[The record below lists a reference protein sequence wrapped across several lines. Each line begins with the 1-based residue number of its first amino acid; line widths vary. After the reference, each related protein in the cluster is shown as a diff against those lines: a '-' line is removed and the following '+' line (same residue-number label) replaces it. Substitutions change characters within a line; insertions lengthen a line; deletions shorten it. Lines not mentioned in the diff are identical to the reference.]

1 MAWNLF
7 KEKFEKVILYFT
19 FSEREKR
26 MYRKYMMYR
35 NVLESLTRKQKHALS
50 IRLKSE
56 FEYRK
61 IALKFLIA
69 PLSILVIIGTWAMFF
84 GLSKERSM
92 LFVKNIYTLQEIK
105 TIWIIDILLF
115 ITVFILAFA
124 CVVVYLRNTY
134 FIYKKLLLLEEIIEE
149 EKKRNDKKRLVFR
162 EEIKP
167 MPICE
172 LKTYGY
178 DCPRCGG
185 LIEELGVDN
194 EYGFACDTCNYPY
207 PDEE

>member
-61 IALKFLIA
+61 MALKFLIV
-69 PLSILVIIGTWAMFF
+69 PLFILIIIGTWLMFF
-84 GLSKERSM
+84 GFSKERFM
-92 LFVKNIYTLQEIK
+92 LFVKNIYTLEEIK
-105 TIWIIDILLF
+105 TMWIIDNLFFLLRS
-115 ITVFILAFA
+115 
-124 CVVVYLRNTY
+124 Y
-134 FIYKKLLLLEEIIEE
+134 
-149 EKKRNDKKRLVFR
+149 
-162 EEIKP
+162 
-167 MPICE
+167 
-172 LKTYGY
+172 
-178 DCPRCGG
+178 
-185 LIEELGVDN
+185 
-194 EYGFACDTCNYPY
+194 
-207 PDEE
+207 

>member
-105 TIWIIDILLF
+105 TIWIIDILFF

-124 CVVVYLRNTY
+124 CAVVYLRNTY

-149 EKKRNDKKRLVFR
+149 EKKRNDKKRLVVR

-167 MPICE
+167 MPIYE
-172 LKTYGY
+172 SKTYDY

-185 LIEELGVDN
+185 SIEELG
-194 EYGFACDTCNYPY
+194 CR
-207 PDEE
+207 

>member
-69 PLSILVIIGTWAMFF
+69 PLSILVIIGTWSMFF
-84 GLSKERSM
+84 GFSKEISM
-92 LFVKNIYTLQEIK
+92 LFVKNIYTLEESK
-105 TIWIIDILLF
+105 TIWIIDILFF
-115 ITVFILAFA
+115 IAVFILAFA

-149 EKKRNDKKRLVFR
+149 EKKRNDKKRETFSS
-162 EEIKP
+162 
-167 MPICE
+167 
-172 LKTYGY
+172 
-178 DCPRCGG
+178 
-185 LIEELGVDN
+185 
-194 EYGFACDTCNYPY
+194 
-207 PDEE
+207 